1 MNLLIKNG
9 RVLNPATDT
18 DQILDIL
25 IIEGKISLIE
35 ENIDKLNYPNTQ
47 ILDATGC
54 FVMPGLIDLHVHLRD
69 PGLTYKEDMETGTK
83 AAAKGGFTTIVAM
96 ANTNPVIDSPY
107 KVKAAQDLA
116 KEKSPIQVI
125 QVASITK
132 GMAGEELT
140 PIKELKDAGVIALS
154 EDGKTVMNAHL
165 FRKGLVMAKE
175 HDLIVL
181 SHCEDETMKGNGVY
195 NQGEAS
201 LKHQVPGISNG
212 VEDVIVA
219 RDIIIAKEVGT
230 KLHICHCST
239 KGSVELVR
247 IAKERGIQ
255 VTAEVCPHH
264 FILTDQ
270 DIKEG
275 DSNYKM
281 APPLRSERDRL
292 ALIEGLQDGTIDVIA
307 SDHAPHS
314 KEEKGSNL
322 QNAAFGIVGLE
333 TILPLT
339 YTHLVKT
346 DLLSPLEMVRKMS
359 LNPARILDIEK
370 GSLQIGQEADVTIFD
385 PNKKHSIDVQS
396 FLSKGNNSPFH
407 GRSVYGEVK
416 ATLVQGEIVYKQN
429 LHQ

>member
-1 MNLLIKNG
+1 MLLIKNG
-9 RVLNPATDT
+9 RILNPATNT

-25 IIEGKISLIE
+25 IIEGKISSIK
-35 ENIDKLNYPNTQ
+35 ENMDESDYPNHQ
-47 ILDATGC
+47 VIDATDC

-69 PGLTYKEDMETGTK
+69 PGLIYKEDMESGSK

-96 ANTNPVIDSPY
+96 ANTNPVVDSPD
-107 KVKAAQDLA
+107 KVRAVQALA
-116 KEKSPIQVI
+116 KEKTPLQVI

-165 FRKGLVMAKE
+165 FRQGLEMAKE

-181 SHCEDETMKGNGVY
+181 SHCEDETMKGKGVY

-201 LKHQVPGISNG
+201 AKHHVPGISNS
-212 VEDVIVA
+212 VEDIIVA
-219 RDIIIAKEVGT
+219 RDILIAKEVGA

-247 IAKERGIQ
+247 IAKEKGLP

-270 DIKEG
+270 DIKVN

-292 ALIEGLQDGTIDVIA
+292 ALIEGLQDGIIDVIA

-314 KEEKGSNL
+314 KEEKGADVVS
-322 QNAAFGIVGLE
+322 AAFGIVGLE

-339 YTHLVKT
+339 YTYLVKT
-346 DLLSPLEMVRKMS
+346 GLLSPLEMVEKMS
-359 LNPARILDIEK
+359 LNPARILGLERGK
-370 GSLQIGQEADVTIFD
+370 LQIGQEANITIFD
-385 PNKKHSIDVQS
+385 TNKKHSIDTNL
-396 FLSKGNNSPFH
+396 FLSKGKNSPFH
-407 GRSVYGEVK
+407 GYSVYGEVK
-416 ATLVQGEIVYKQN
+416 ATIVQGEIVYN
-429 LHQ
+429 I

>member
-1 MNLLIKNG
+1 M
-9 RVLNPATDT
+9 
-18 DQILDIL
+18 
-25 IIEGKISLIE
+25 
-35 ENIDKLNYPNTQ
+35 
-47 ILDATGC
+47 
-54 FVMPGLIDLHVHLRD
+54 
-69 PGLTYKEDMETGTK
+69 
-83 AAAKGGFTTIVAM
+83 
-96 ANTNPVIDSPY
+96 
-107 KVKAAQDLA
+107 
-116 KEKSPIQVI
+116 
-125 QVASITK
+125 
-132 GMAGEELT
+132 
-140 PIKELKDAGVIALS
+140 
-154 EDGKTVMNAHL
+154 
-165 FRKGLVMAKE
+165 
-175 HDLIVL
+175 
-181 SHCEDETMKGNGVY
+181 
-195 NQGEAS
+195 
-201 LKHQVPGISNG
+201 
-212 VEDVIVA
+212 
-219 RDIIIAKEVGT
+219 
-230 KLHICHCST
+230 
-239 KGSVELVR
+239 R

>member
-1 MNLLIKNG
+1 MNSLIKNG
-9 RVLNPATDT
+9 RVLDPAINT

-25 IIEGKISLIE
+25 IIEGTISSME
-35 ENIDKLNYPNTQ
+35 KNIDESNYPDHQ
-47 ILDATGC
+47 VIDATGC

-69 PGLTYKEDMETGTK
+69 PGLTYKEDMETGSK

-96 ANTNPVIDSPY
+96 ANTNPVIDSPD
-107 KVKAAQDLA
+107 KVKAVQALA

-140 PIKELKDAGVIALS
+140 PIKDLREAGVIALS
-154 EDGKTVMNAHL
+154 EDGKTVMNAAL
-165 FRKGLVMAKE
+165 FRKGLEMAKE

-201 LKHQVPGISNG
+201 ALHQVPGISNA

-219 RDIIIAKEVGT
+219 RDIILAKEVGT

-239 KGSVELVR
+239 RGSIELVR
-247 IAKERGIQ
+247 MAKERGLQ

-270 DIKEG
+270 DIQEG

-281 APPLRSERDRL
+281 APPLRSERDRQ

-314 KEEKGSNL
+314 KEEKGSDL
-322 QNAAFGIVGLE
+322 RLAAFGIVGLE

-359 LNPARILDIEK
+359 LNPARVLGLEK
-370 GSLQIGQEADVTIFD
+370 GKLQVGQEGDITIFD
-385 PNKKHSIDVQS
+385 PNKKHSIDVKS
-396 FLSKGNNSPFH
+396 FLSKGKNSPFH
-407 GRSVYGEVK
+407 GHSVYGEVK
-416 ATLVQGEIVYKQN
+416 ATLVQGEIVYEI
-429 LHQ
+429 

>member
-1 MNLLIKNG
+1 MLLIKKG
-9 RVLNPATDT
+9 RVLSPATNT

-25 IIEGKISLIE
+25 IIEGKISLME
-35 ENIDKLNYPNTQ
+35 KNIDESSYSSHQ
-47 ILDATGC
+47 ILDATDC

-69 PGLTYKEDMETGTK
+69 PGLTYKEDMETGSK

-96 ANTNPVIDSPY
+96 ANTNPVIDSPD
-107 KVKAAQDLA
+107 KVREVQALA

-140 PIKELKDAGVIALS
+140 PIKDLKEAGVIALS
-154 EDGKTVMNAHL
+154 EDGKTVMNANL
-165 FRKGLVMAKE
+165 FRKGLKMAKE
-175 HDLIVL
+175 HNLIVL
-181 SHCEDETMKGNGVY
+181 SHCEEETMKGKGVY

-219 RDIIIAKEVGT
+219 RDIILAKEVGA

-239 KGSVELVR
+239 KGSVDLVR

-255 VTAEVCPHH
+255 VTGEVCPHH

-314 KEEKGSNL
+314 KEEKGSDL
-322 QNAAFGIVGLE
+322 QKAAFGIVGLE

-346 DLLSPLEMVRKMS
+346 GLLSPLEMVRKMS
-359 LNPARILDIEK
+359 LGPARILGLEK
-370 GSLQIGQEADVTIFD
+370 GNLQIGQEADITIFD
-385 PNKKHSIDVQS
+385 PTKKHSIDVNS
-396 FLSKGNNSPFH
+396 FLSKGKNSPFH
-407 GRSVYGEVK
+407 GHSIYGVVK
-416 ATLVQGEIVYKQN
+416 ATIAQGKIVYKESVN
-429 LHQ
+429 H